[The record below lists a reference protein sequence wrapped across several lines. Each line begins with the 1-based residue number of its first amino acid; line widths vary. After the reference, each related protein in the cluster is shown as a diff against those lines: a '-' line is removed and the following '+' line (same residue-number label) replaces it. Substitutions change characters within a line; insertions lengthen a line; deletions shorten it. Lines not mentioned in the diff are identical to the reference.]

1 MDIAALSMAM
11 SQSRVQQAASISV
24 MKKAMDAQEAEM
36 TQLVESIE
44 AAAPASEH
52 IIDIRV

>member
-1 MDIAALSMAM
+1 MDIAALSIAM
-11 SQSRVQQAASISV
+11 SQSRVQQAAGISV
-24 MKKAMDAQEAEM
+24 MKKAMDAQEVEM
-36 TQLVESIE
+36 NQLVESME